1 MEGRTVVV
9 VAFLLSTTESYTL
22 RNLGSFPISY
32 PGFTTVYPKSTGE
45 IDLLISTFDPIPFST
60 DTAQIV
66 PGIGHYL
73 KSVSSIRPA
82 LITNHVTWP
91 NEVSGVP
98 EHVFGKRM
106 VAIPQGFLVPF
117 KNDGSISLV
126 DISSSSPKG
135 PYKLTDD
142 STGKWFYHRVIW
154 KDMDA
159 DGDADAVT
167 CRAREPVIGSD
178 KEFELLWLEN
188 KGTLNGPWTP
198 HVIAHGPD
206 IFMRNVTLLTP
217 DGPKDCIIT
226 AQYFTQSLSVYWTD
240 NVNHSWTNLSQV
252 HSRVIDNTI
261 GGVFEVEIVD
271 LNGDGKLDLLVS
283 ENGEKGVLYAFEIP
297 ADFRTGNFTRHTL
310 AQGFSPRKSGTG
322 KGAPGSPTAVFPN
335 KNAVSKSK
343 PSILLSGDDEGSAFF
358 LEALSADASSWTYN
372 LTTFLQAGDGTVGQ
386 ISFADADGDGYQ
398 EVFVP
403 SYSTNQLY
411 IYTFKPE

>member
-142 STGKWFYHRVIW
+142 STGKWIW
-154 KDMDA
+154 MPT
-159 DGDADAVT
+159 VT
-167 CRAREPVIGSD
+167 R
-178 KEFELLWLEN
+178 
-188 KGTLNGPWTP
+188 
-198 HVIAHGPD
+198 
-206 IFMRNVTLLTP
+206 
-217 DGPKDCIIT
+217 
-226 AQYFTQSLSVYWTD
+226 TQ
-240 NVNHSWTNLSQV
+240 
-252 HSRVIDNTI
+252 
-261 GGVFEVEIVD
+261 
-271 LNGDGKLDLLVS
+271 
-283 ENGEKGVLYAFEIP
+283 
-297 ADFRTGNFTRHTL
+297 
-310 AQGFSPRKSGTG
+310 
-322 KGAPGSPTAVFPN
+322 
-335 KNAVSKSK
+335 
-343 PSILLSGDDEGSAFF
+343 
-358 LEALSADASSWTYN
+358 
-372 LTTFLQAGDGTVGQ
+372 
-386 ISFADADGDGYQ
+386 
-398 EVFVP
+398 
-403 SYSTNQLY
+403 
-411 IYTFKPE
+411 